1 MFTSFQQFLVT
12 ACIGNTEEEN
22 DSSISDAQQRDE
34 HQTESEFITDD
45 NSTKDTESVASDTSD
60 TPVPEPSEIENAD
73 APSESE
79 ETTAEDDGSPF
90 VATDDDNSQIQSDSE
105 VLPISTHEAAH
116 TSEDDIPDTTSPEE
130 TSAAEIANLALSDDT
145 ATASSEDADPVSEDK
160 TELATEIVSSE
171 QENQGAIAQDAQ
183 VSDVAADKNEATVE
197 KSAEVPRKSPAKT
210 PQAIRRKGPRKNTPP
225 QETDGGGDSEIEAAE
240 ETTPLA
246 FGIIEEIYD
255 FVEMFEHSTVSG
267 TDQASISGRDC
278 SGGVTKPAIFEHPT
292 PTETAK
298 IDYTLSLPDVNKKEK
313 LFLHFSIGL
322 RDGVVFDDAERQPGG
337 VKFAIEIFD
346 LLNTGLEAT
355 PERCFESVSTECQW
369 AEASIELTSYAG
381 KEVLISFLT
390 ECNREGNSNYAW
402 ALWGKPQLRKL
413 KERSLRK
420 AKRNAEPELRCGI
433 AILHFKDNTMQLR
446 EFSQPTSTM
455 ASDLANICLESHGS
469 EEAPVKISLYAA
481 QPKLE
486 IVNVGATAAVVTA
499 GEDFEVQCTLRNTG
513 TAPLGRADT
522 ARISINGM
530 KLRRGRPRQTL
541 KEIEPGEEV
550 SVFWIARRFPHPTV
564 IPISVSLKCQTS
576 AGEERQTAEKSVVV
590 RPEPPKLAAKVVKEL
605 HTYTENGSVV
615 LGNKHLRIVF
625 VRGSEATSTSDK
637 KGVDEG
643 FVYCLIFAAKG
654 GNYQQVATCPALSE
668 VVYLDASQNRQT
680 SQLVPTAYQ
689 LAGNNQGESIVR
701 LSGSDTDVD
710 GVAWTY
716 AMQWTLSESA
726 TRVKTEYQ
734 LQTDADRELLAFRGP
749 MLYAGQGRHR
759 EKKTAALFP
768 GLEYLENDERSSSTR
783 DAAPPFDNRL
793 VPHPYKI
800 TVPVMAVEMQK
811 SMVGILWNPL
821 DTWDGENQMLSAVFA
836 SPNWHQYQKNHAL
849 GVFVPTV
856 PAWVPENQTEASIP
870 YPLTPSRPVS
880 IKTEIIVDGNA
891 SILDAITHWN
901 DAYGAPAPLPPPRSD
916 ADEVLLS
923 RHGFMETT
931 WDETTRKS
939 RHCIDW
945 APHNEPGFGTLLWYD
960 YLATRD
966 EHVKERVLEIA
977 KNTITDSGAGGLA
990 ARGSCHILRWE
1001 FPFYIG
1007 NVTAGLS
1014 YMAEE
1019 TQQRMD
1025 TQEPDGSWRWHPT
1038 DAKTASL
1045 GTAGEAVL
1053 GTCAESALL
1062 LLKYARITGNKTA
1075 REAGLKALGF
1085 IQQFSVP
1092 RGAQMWECPMYQ
1104 PDVLAAAHAIGAY
1117 IEAYELTA
1125 EKEHLKRAT
1134 YWAATAL
1141 PFLYH
1146 WHLPDRPGMQFA
1158 SIPVFGTS
1166 FYTHPWFGVPVQW
1179 NGLVLAYYLQRLNR
1193 HTEDDRWLQIAEGIT
1208 VSAMYQQWEDGE
1220 LKGTYPDGFYGFCT
1234 EGKGPHLNPEDIMVN
1249 VYTLRG
1255 VDPGIKTATVGEIHL
1270 SSGAIVDAPTLTDNG
1285 QLNWQLSYANN
1296 ETSYTLIAGYGRAPQ
1311 ALRARYQFSSP
1322 TADADTPADDA
1333 EPVNIPDKYA
1343 EIEIANVQ
1351 SLEDVESGWLYIEDK
1366 DAILVKYLH
1375 TTTDVQF
1382 EIF

>member
-1 MFTSFQQFLVT
+1 MLASFQQFLA
-12 ACIGNTEEEN
+12 ACIGNTEEET
-22 DSSISDAQQRDE
+22 DPSVPDARQSDE
-34 HQTESEFITDD
+34 HQTELESAADD
-45 NSTKDTESVASDTSD
+45 NSINDAEPEASDAAD

-79 ETTAEDDGSPF
+79 EVPSPDDVAPVAIEDDDSPE
-90 VATDDDNSQIQSDSE
+90 TQPDSE
-105 VLPISTHEAAH
+105 VLPISIAEEAHA
-116 TSEDDIPDTTSPEE
+116 SADDIPDTPSTAE
-130 TSAAEIANLALSDDT
+130 TPAVETANLAPSDET
-145 ATASSEDADPVSEDK
+145 ATEASEDTDPVSEDE
-160 TELATEIVSSE
+160 TESATESVISE
-171 QENQGAIAQDAQ
+171 QESEAAVAQHAP
-183 VSDVAADKNEATVE
+183 VFDVEADKGEVTPPLPQEADGGSDTETEATAPEVE
-197 KSAEVPRKSPAKT
+197 
-210 PQAIRRKGPRKNTPP
+210 
-225 QETDGGGDSEIEAAE
+225 E
-240 ETTPLA
+240 EPIPLEL
-246 FGIIEEIYD
+246 GIIEEIYD

-267 TDQASISGRDC
+267 TDQASVSGMDR

-292 PTETAK
+292 PIEAAK
-298 IDYTLSLPDVNKKEK
+298 IDYTLSLPEVDEKEK
-313 LFLHFSIGL
+313 LFLHFSTGL
-322 RDGVVFDDAERQPGG
+322 RDGVVFNDAERQPGG

-346 LLNTGLEAT
+346 LLNTDLETA
-355 PERCFESVSTECQW
+355 PERCFESISTECQW
-369 AEASIELTSYAG
+369 IEESIELTSYAG
-381 KEVLISFLT
+381 KEVVISFLT
-390 ECNREGNSNYAW
+390 ECNIEGNSNYAW
-402 ALWGKPQLRKL
+402 ALWGKPQLRKF
-413 KERSLRK
+413 KEMSLRK
-420 AKRNAEPELRCGI
+420 GKRDSEPELRCGI
-433 AILHFKDNTMQLR
+433 AILHFKDDTMQLR
-446 EFSQPTSTM
+446 EFSQSTSTK
-455 ASDLANICLESHGS
+455 ASDVANLCLESHES
-469 EEAPVKISLYAA
+469 EKSPAKISLYAA

-513 TAPLGRADT
+513 TAPLGKADT

-530 KLRRGRPRQTL
+530 KLRRGRPRQTI

-550 SVFWIARRFPHPTV
+550 SVFWIARRFPNPTV
-564 IPISVSLKCQTS
+564 VSISVSLKCQTS
-576 AGEERQTAEKSVVV
+576 AGEGRQTAQESVVI

-615 LGNKHLRIVF
+615 LGNRYLRMVF
-625 VRGSEATSTSDK
+625 VRGLEAIPATKNGNKQETITSDK
-637 KGVDEG
+637 KGIEG
-643 FVYCLIFAAKG
+643 GFAYCIIFAAKG

-680 SQLVPTAYQ
+680 SQLTPTDYQ

-710 GVAWTY
+710 GVKWTY
-716 AMQWTLSESA
+716 EMQWTLSESA
-726 TRVKTEYQ
+726 TRVKTEYR
-734 LQTDADRELLAFRGP
+734 LQTDGNRELLAFRGP

-768 GLEYLENDERSSSTR
+768 GLEFLENDERSSSTR

-811 SMVGILWNPL
+811 SIVGIIWNPL

-836 SPNWHQYQKNHAL
+836 SPNWHEYQKNHAL

-856 PAWVPENQTEASIP
+856 PAWVRENQTEASIP
-870 YPLTPSRPVS
+870 YPLTSARPVS

-891 SILDAITHWN
+891 SILDAMTHWN
-901 DAYGAPAPLPPPRSD
+901 NAYGAPEPLPPPRSD

-923 RHGFMETT
+923 RHGLMQTT
-931 WDETTRKS
+931 WDEATRKS
-939 RHCIDW
+939 RHCVDW
-945 APHNEPGFGTLLWYD
+945 APQNEPGFGTLLWYD
-960 YLATRD
+960 YLATKD

-977 KNTITDSGAGGLA
+977 KNTIAESGVGGLA

-1007 NVTAGLS
+1007 NIGAGLS

-1019 TQQRMD
+1019 IQQRIA
-1025 TQEPDGSWRWHPT
+1025 TQESDGSWRWHPT

-1045 GTAGEAVL
+1045 GTAGETAL

-1062 LLKYARITGNKTA
+1062 LLKHARITRNKTS

-1104 PDVLAAAHAIGAY
+1104 PDVLAAAYAIGAY
-1117 IEAYELTA
+1117 VEAYESTA

-1134 YWAATAL
+1134 YWATTAL

-1193 HTEDDRWLQIAEGIT
+1193 HTPNDRWLQIAEGIT
-1208 VSAMYQQWEDGE
+1208 VSAMYQQWEDGA

-1255 VDPGIKTATVGEIHL
+1255 VDPGIKTAIVGEIHL
-1270 SSGAIVDAPTLTDNG
+1270 SSGAIVDEPTLTDKG
-1285 QLNWQLSYANN
+1285 QLNWQLSYAEN
-1296 ETSYTLIAGYGRAPQ
+1296 ETSYTLIVGYGRVPQ
-1311 ALRARYQFSSP
+1311 ALRVRYQFLSP
-1322 TADADTPADDA
+1322 VDEHPITDEDTPADA
-1333 EPVNIPDKYA
+1333 SEPINIPDKYA

-1351 SLEDVESGWLYIEDK
+1351 TLEDVESGWLYIEDK
-1366 DAILVKYLH
+1366 DAIVVKYLH
-1375 TTTDVQF
+1375 TTTDVKF

>member
-1 MFTSFQQFLVT
+1 MLTSFQQFLA
-12 ACIGNTEEEN
+12 ACIGNTEEET
-22 DSSISDAQQRDE
+22 DPSVSDAQQRDE
-34 HQTESEFITDD
+34 HQTELEFATDD
-45 NSTKDTESVASDTSD
+45 NSTNDAESVASDNSD
-60 TPVPEPSEIENAD
+60 TAISESSEIENAD
-73 APSESE
+73 ALSESE
-79 ETTAEDDGSPF
+79 ETSSEDDAPSVAINDESPQ
-90 VATDDDNSQIQSDSE
+90 TQPNSE
-105 VLPISTHEAAH
+105 VLPISVDEETH
-116 TSEDDIPDTTSPEE
+116 TSEDDISGTLSTEE
-130 TSAAEIANLALSDDT
+130 TPVAEIANLT
-145 ATASSEDADPVSEDK
+145 PSEDEATESAEDTDPVSEDE
-160 TELATEIVSSE
+160 TESPTEIVISE
-171 QENQGAIAQDAQ
+171 QESEDAIAQH
-183 VSDVAADKNEATVE
+183 
-197 KSAEVPRKSPAKT
+197 AEVIATKT
-210 PQAIRRKGPRKNTPP
+210 E
-225 QETDGGGDSEIEAAE
+225 ETDETDDAETEAEQEAM
-240 ETTPLA
+240 PLEL
-246 FGIIEEIYD
+246 GIIEEIYD
-255 FVEMFEHSTVSG
+255 FVEMFGQSTVSG
-267 TDQASISGRDC
+267 TEQASVSGADR

-298 IDYTLSLPDVNKKEK
+298 IDYTLSLPNVNKKEK

-322 RDGVVFDDAERQPGG
+322 RDGVVFDNADRQPGG

-346 LLNTGLEAT
+346 LLNTGLEAV
-355 PERCFESVSTECQW
+355 PERCFKSVSTECQW
-369 AEASIELTSYAG
+369 VEDSIELTSYAG
-381 KEVLISFLT
+381 KEVVISFLT
-390 ECNREGNSNYAW
+390 ECNIEGNSNYAW

-413 KERSLRK
+413 KQMSLRK
-420 AKRNAEPELRCGI
+420 GKRDTEPELRCGI
-433 AILHFKDNTMQLR
+433 AILHANDETMLLR
-446 EFSQPTSTM
+446 EFSQSTSTTV
-455 ASDLANICLESHGS
+455 SDLVKICLESHES
-469 EEAPVKISLYAA
+469 EEPPVKISLYAA

-499 GEDFEVQCTLRNTG
+499 GEDFEVECTLRNTG
-513 TAPLGRADT
+513 TAPLGKVDT

-530 KLRRGRPRQTL
+530 KLRRGRPRQTI
-541 KEIEPGEEV
+541 KEIEPGEEA
-550 SVFWIARRFPHPTV
+550 SVFWIARRYPNPTV
-564 IPISVSLKCQTS
+564 APISVSLKCQTS
-576 AGEERQTAEKSVVV
+576 AGEERQTTKESVSVL
-590 RPEPPKLAAKVVKEL
+590 PEPPKLAAKVMKEL

-625 VRGSEATSTSDK
+625 VRGPEATSEINNENNQETNLLDK
-637 KGVDEG
+637 KVVEG
-643 FVYCLIFAAKG
+643 GFEYYIIFVAKG

-680 SQLVPTAYQ
+680 SQLAPTDYQ

-710 GVAWTY
+710 GIEWTY
-716 AMQWTLSESA
+716 EMQWALSESA

-734 LQTDADRELLAFRGP
+734 LQTNGNRELLAFRGP
-749 MLYAGQGRHR
+749 MLYAGQGRNR

-768 GLEYLENDERSSSTR
+768 GLEFLENNERSSSTR

-811 SMVGILWNPL
+811 SVVGIVWNPL

-870 YPLTPSRPVS
+870 YPLIPSQPVS

-891 SILDAITHWN
+891 TILDAIAHWN
-901 DAYGAPAPLPPPRSD
+901 DAYGAPEPLSPPRSD
-916 ADEVLLS
+916 EEEVLLS
-923 RHGFMETT
+923 RHGFMQTT
-931 WDETTRKS
+931 WDEVTRKS
-939 RHCIDW
+939 RHCVDW

-960 YLATRD
+960 YLATKD

-977 KNTITDSGAGGLA
+977 KNTITESGEGSLA

-1007 NVTAGLS
+1007 NIDPALFH
-1014 YMAEE
+1014 MAEE
-1019 TQQRMD
+1019 IQQRIA
-1025 TQEPDGSWRWHPT
+1025 TQESDGSWRWQPT
-1038 DAKTASL
+1038 NAKTASL
-1045 GTAGEAVL
+1045 GKAGEAVL

-1062 LLKYARITGNKTA
+1062 LLKHARITGNKA
-1075 REAGLKALGF
+1075 SREAGLKALKF
-1085 IQQFSVP
+1085 TQQFSVP

-1104 PDVLAAAHAIGAY
+1104 PDVLAAAHAVGAY
-1117 IEAYELTA
+1117 VEAYELTA

-1179 NGLVLAYYLQRLNR
+1179 NGLVLAYYLQRLNQ

-1234 EGKGPHLNPEDIMVN
+1234 ESRGPHLNPEDIMMN

-1255 VDPGIKTATVGEIHL
+1255 LDPGIKTAIAGEIHL
-1270 SSGAIVDAPTLTDNG
+1270 SSGARVDGLTLTDKG
-1285 QLNWQLSYANN
+1285 QLSWQLNYANN
-1296 ETSYTLIAGYGRAPQ
+1296 ETSHTLIVGYGRAPQ
-1311 ALRARYQFSSP
+1311 ALRVRYQFSSSIDDQP
-1322 TADADTPADDA
+1322 ITDADTPADDS
-1333 EPVNIPDKYA
+1333 ESVNISGKYA
-1343 EIEIANVQ
+1343 ETEIAGAQ
-1351 SLEDVESGWLYIEDK
+1351 TLEDVESGWLYIEDK
-1366 DAILVKYLH
+1366 DAILIKYLH
-1375 TTTDVQF
+1375 ATTDVQF

>member
-1 MFTSFQQFLVT
+1 MLTGFQQFLA
-12 ACIGNTEEEN
+12 ACIGNTKEET
-22 DSSISDAQQRDE
+22 DPSADAQQSDE
-34 HQTESEFITDD
+34 HQTESEFATDD
-45 NSTKDTESVASDTSD
+45 NSTNDAESTASDTSD
-60 TPVPEPSEIENAD
+60 TPVSEPSEIENSLFAL
-73 APSESE
+73 SESE
-79 ETTAEDDGSPF
+79 ETPSEDDVPF
-90 VATDDDNSQIQSDSE
+90 VAINDDSPQIQQDSE
-105 VLPISTHEAAH
+105 ALPISIDEETHA
-116 TSEDDIPDTTSPEE
+116 SEDDTPDTPSAEE
-130 TSAAEIANLALSDDT
+130 TSVVEIIPLAPSDNE
-145 ATASSEDADPVSEDK
+145 ATESSEDTDPVSEDE
-160 TELATEIVSSE
+160 TEFATEIVISE
-171 QENQGAIAQDAQ
+171 QEGEGTIAQHAQ
-183 VSDVAADKNEATVE
+183 VSDVEVIATE
-197 KSAEVPRKSPAKT
+197 T
-210 PQAIRRKGPRKNTPP
+210 
-225 QETDGGGDSEIEAAE
+225 QETDGSGDTETEATISEAEHEA
-240 ETTPLA
+240 TPLEL
-246 FGIIEEIYD
+246 GIIEEIYD
-255 FVEMFEHSTVSG
+255 FVEMFGQSTVSG
-267 TDQASISGRDC
+267 TDQASVSGTDY

-292 PTETAK
+292 PTEAAK
-298 IDYTLSLPDVNKKEK
+298 IDYTLSLPDVDEKEK

-346 LLNTGLEAT
+346 LLNTGLEAV
-355 PERCFESVSTECQW
+355 PERCFKSVSTECQW
-369 AEASIELTSYAG
+369 VEESIELTSYAG
-381 KEVLISFLT
+381 KEVVVSFLT
-390 ECNREGNSNYAW
+390 ECNIEGNSNYAW

-413 KERSLRK
+413 KQTRLRK
-420 AKRNAEPELRCGI
+420 GKRDPEPKLRCGI
-433 AILHFKDNTMQLR
+433 AVLHASDGRMQLR
-446 EFSQPTSTM
+446 EFSQSTSTTV
-455 ASDLANICLESHGS
+455 SDLANICLESHEP
-469 EEAPVKISLYAA
+469 EESPVKISLYAA

-499 GEDFEVQCTLRNTG
+499 GEDFEVQCTLRNIG
-513 TAPLGRADT
+513 TAPLDKADT

-530 KLRRGRPRQTL
+530 KLRRGRPRQTV
-541 KEIEPGEEV
+541 KEIEPGEEA
-550 SVFWIARRFPHPTV
+550 SVFWIARRFPNPTV
-564 IPISVSLKCQTS
+564 VPISVSLKCQTS
-576 AGEERQTAEKSVVV
+576 AGEERQTAQEHIVVF
-590 RPEPPKLAAKVVKEL
+590 PEPPKLAAKVVKEL

-625 VRGSEATSTSDK
+625 VRGPEPRSEINDK
-637 KGVDEG
+637 KVVERG
-643 FVYCLIFAAKG
+643 FEYYIIFAAKG

-668 VVYLDASQNRQT
+668 VVYLDVSQNRQT
-680 SQLVPTAYQ
+680 SQLVPTDYQ
-689 LAGNNQGESIVR
+689 LAGNNQGESIVH

-710 GVAWTY
+710 GVAWNY
-716 AMQWTLSESA
+716 EMQWTLSESA

-734 LQTDADRELLAFRGP
+734 LQTDGNRELLAFRGP
-749 MLYAGQGRHR
+749 MLYAGQGRNR

-768 GLEYLENDERSSSTR
+768 GLEFLENDERSSSTR

-811 SMVGILWNPL
+811 SMVGIIWNPL

-870 YPLTPSRPVS
+870 YPLIPSRPVS

-891 SILDAITHWN
+891 SILDAIAHWN
-901 DAYGAPAPLPPPRSD
+901 DAYGAPEPLSPPRSD
-916 ADEVLLS
+916 EEEVLLS
-923 RHGFMETT
+923 RCGFMQTT
-931 WDETTRKS
+931 WDADARKS
-939 RHCIDW
+939 RHCVDW
-945 APHNEPGFGTLLWYD
+945 ALHNEPGFGTLLWYD
-960 YLATRD
+960 YLATKD

-977 KNTITDSGAGGLA
+977 KNTITESGAGGLA

-1007 NVTAGLS
+1007 NINAGLS
-1014 YMAEE
+1014 YMEEE
-1019 TQQRMD
+1019 TQQRIA
-1025 TQEPDGSWRWHPT
+1025 TQASDGSWRWHPT

-1045 GTAGEAVL
+1045 GKADEAVL

-1062 LLKYARITGNKTA
+1062 LLKHARITGNKTS
-1075 REAGLKALGF
+1075 REAGLKALNF

-1104 PDVLAAAHAIGAY
+1104 PDVLAAAYAIGTY
-1117 IEAYELTA
+1117 VEAYELTA
-1125 EKEHLKRAT
+1125 EKEYLKRAT

-1208 VSAMYQQWEDGE
+1208 ASAMYQQWEDGE

-1234 EGKGPHLNPEDIMVN
+1234 EGRGPHLNPEDIMVN
-1249 VYTLRG
+1249 FYTLRG
-1255 VDPGIKTATVGEIHL
+1255 LDPGIKTAIAGEIHL
-1270 SSGAIVDAPTLTDNG
+1270 SSGAMVDGLTLTDNG
-1285 QLNWQLSYANN
+1285 QLNWQLSYADN
-1296 ETSYTLIAGYGRAPQ
+1296 ETSYTLIVGYGRAPQ
-1311 ALRARYQFSSP
+1311 VLRTRYQFSSP
-1322 TADADTPADDA
+1322 PDEPPITDADTPADDS
-1333 EPVNIPDKYA
+1333 ESINIPGKYA
-1343 EIEIANVQ
+1343 ETEIAGVQ
-1351 SLEDVESGWLYIEDK
+1351 TLEDVESGWLYIEDK

-1375 TTTDVQF
+1375 AATDVQF